1 VVKTQSLVT
10 MLITENGRWMNLNS
24 SNLNSK
30 ANRLSLNMVQMISV
44 MLSVFGIENQFQLLN
59 ILLVLDSQAVHVHT
73 VKCISM
79 ASALLLSMAA
89 SSNMTEKIS
98 LCDMAKNTT
107 MTATMNSIA
116 KKMVLI
122 SIVKFTVQ
130 LISVTLIC
138 VLEILIASTLGSIH
152 VSRMATR

>member
-1 VVKTQSLVT
+1 MVKTQSSVT

-59 ILLVLDSQAVHVHT
+59 ILLASGQYQRFVIKIIHYVIFDVFRSDSLAVHVHT

-79 ASALLLSMAA
+79 TSALLLSMAA
-89 SSNMTEKIS
+89 SSNMMEKIS
-98 LCDMAKNTT
+98 LCDTAKNT
-107 MTATMNSIA
+107 
-116 KKMVLI
+116 
-122 SIVKFTVQ
+122 
-130 LISVTLIC
+130 
-138 VLEILIASTLGSIH
+138 
-152 VSRMATR
+152 